1 MELYC
6 TCKYATI
13 TEVIDRV
20 IYVTTVVLIALVIA
34 TVRDKK
40 IKRYSTLKIYNKLI
54 LF

>member
-13 TEVIDRV
+13 TDVIDGV

-40 IKRYSTLKIYNKLI
+40 IFHLENLQ
-54 LF
+54 